1 MWGIY
6 VRANSFFDGFVTH
19 SPTISS
25 KNLHLVNCASFCSKI
40 VVMLVTMLK
49 EVGFDK
55 FSLSYSGIKKVRKK
69 EKRKKI
75 AADLAALKTLQ

>member
-1 MWGIY
+1 MNYFG
-6 VRANSFFDGFVTH
+6 
-19 SPTISS
+19 
-25 KNLHLVNCASFCSKI
+25 KNLHLVYCASFCSKI

-49 EVGFDK
+49 EVGFNK
-55 FSLSYSGIKKVRKK
+55 FSLSNSGIKKVRKK